1 MGDVS
6 DLSAAAAPPSLRLH
20 SRRVITP
27 AETIEATVAVADG
40 AITAVTPGP
49 DAAALDVGDRWLIPG
64 LIDTHVHGGDG
75 AQCNTS
81 SADDVG
87 RMACFHAA
95 HGTTAL
101 LATTVSAGVEE
112 LEDSLGAI
120 ARARGRTEGA
130 TVLGAHLEG
139 PFLSEGRPGAMD
151 PASFLAPRVDVLERL
166 LAAGGGGVAM
176 MTIAPE
182 LPGALEVI
190 AALAGAGV
198 VASLGHS
205 EAGYA
210 QAKAGAGAGAGSV
223 THLFNAMAPLHHRR
237 PGLLGA
243 ALDLPELGCELIC
256 DGVHVDPPVMR
267 LALRAKGVGGLRLVT
282 DAISAAGMPDGE
294 YRLGSVAV
302 QVRGGRATLIDGD
315 SIAGSTLTM
324 DAALAG
330 AVRWLGVTVEE
341 AVTMASAT
349 PAAMLGL
356 ADRKGQVAVGYDA
369 DLVVLDEDLRT
380 CCTMVGGRWV
390 SGSPAS

>member
-6 DLSAAAAPPSLRLH
+6 AAAPPLRLH
-20 SRRVITP
+20 SRRVVTP

-40 AITAVTPGP
+40 AITAVASGSD
-49 DAAALDVGDRWLIPG
+49 DAAVDVGDRWLIPG
-64 LIDTHVHGGDG
+64 LIDTHVHGGGG
-75 AQCNTS
+75 AQCNTA
-81 SADDVG
+81 SADEVG
-87 RMACFHAA
+87 RVARFHAA

-101 LATTVSAGVEE
+101 LATTVSAGIDE

-120 ARARGRTEGA
+120 AQARGQTDGA

-151 PASFLAPRVDVLERL
+151 PDSFLAPCVRALERL

-182 LPGALEVI
+182 LQGALEVI

-205 EAGYA
+205 DADYA
-210 QAKAGAGAGAGSV
+210 QAKASVSAGARSV

-256 DGVHVDPPVMR
+256 DGVHVDPLVMR

-294 YRLGSVAV
+294 YRLGSVPV
-302 QVRGGRATLIDGD
+302 QVRDARATLIDGD

-324 DAALAG
+324 DAALAN
-330 AVRWLGVTVEE
+330 AVRFLGVSVEE
-341 AVTMASAT
+341 AVTLGST
-349 PAAMLGL
+349 NPAALLGL
-356 ADRKGQVAVGYDA
+356 QDRKGAIAAGYDA
-369 DLVVLDEDLRT
+369 DLAVLDEDLRAAS
-380 CCTMVGGRWV
+380 TMVSGRWV
-390 SGSPAS
+390 SGSPF